1 MARSWNKVF
10 IIILQLA
17 STTLDLTNCGLT
29 LSKDAN
35 DKFYYTVNG
44 HDFPVDFDVGAEI
57 AGLQEKIM
65 FPRDT
70 KNEKKVAPVLNASED
85 LGWEDPVKRS
95 VKPSKRFK
103 KKDMEDK
110 EADDGKDVKLEEY
123 EYADDDAVSNDD
135 VYENEQSNE
144 NAEDIELVTSR
155 PAVANKNHHR
165 KISHAKGSDRH
176 QTQYAD
182 EYYEEYEDDTANN
195 KKSNKMSSKSRNTRN
210 DVIRR

>member
-1 MARSWNKVF
+1 
-10 IIILQLA
+10 
-17 STTLDLTNCGLT
+17 
-29 LSKDAN
+29 
-35 DKFYYTVNG
+35 
-44 HDFPVDFDVGAEI
+44 
-57 AGLQEKIM
+57 
-65 FPRDT
+65 
-70 KNEKKVAPVLNASED
+70 
-85 LGWEDPVKRS
+85 
-95 VKPSKRFK
+95 
-103 KKDMEDK
+103 MEDK

-182 EYYEEYEDDTANN
+182 EYYEVKTL
-195 KKSNKMSSKSRNTRN
+195 
-210 DVIRR
+210 